1 MFPAE
6 QGVRSAKPEAYFSY
20 VEDLSTATPQDT
32 LFIRAAESGKDKSKA
47 GHAEGVT
54 RHAGKEKEG

>member
-1 MFPAE
+1 M
-6 QGVRSAKPEAYFSY
+6 RSAKPEAYFSY

-32 LFIRAAESGKDKSKA
+32 LFIIAAESGKDKYEA

-54 RHAGKEKEG
+54 SHVRKEREPE